1 MTGWRGST
9 WMPSL
14 LAAIVVTLV
23 ALGYK
28 GQDRNW
34 DLRNYHL
41 YNPSALVDGR
51 YAEDIAVAQMQSWHN
66 PAIDLPFAA
75 MVRAGFPGLIVSLW
89 LALPAFLAILFALR
103 TIDVCWPEQRSAWR
117 TLLCAVVAATGAS
130 VLPSIGTTF
139 NDAVTAAGALAALW
153 WLVDSTGKRGVWAT
167 WLPAGAMVGVAAGFK
182 LTGSIY
188 CVGLGIAAMA
198 CGRFREMPVRT
209 LATLAGGLI
218 GALAS
223 AGPWALVLWHE
234 HGNPLF
240 PYFNQIFRSPD
251 ALPLPYNDTTFIPH
265 GIDALLVPFHLL
277 VNSARF
283 SESKLADPRVL
294 LGLVALALLVRD
306 AWRTQASGEEMRMRV
321 GCVALFTVASF
332 ASWIALYGIYRYLF
346 AVEVVC
352 SMLAVVAAF
361 RWWPARWPRWAL
373 LVPLAIVLAATHRPR
388 WGRHD
393 SFTTPMVD
401 IRFPELPPDAM
412 IVTSTTHPVA
422 HAIPYLPRTVPA
434 IALANRF
441 MAPDRCTRL
450 QTRAEQRVRAHEG
463 PLFLLKE
470 VFNQDPDPMA
480 ERYRDYGL
488 EKSGKCLNVDD
499 SLKPLELC
507 PLERARETPVIC
519 APPP

>member
-1 MTGWRGST
+1 MREWRSST

-14 LAAIVVTLV
+14 LAALVV
-23 ALGYK
+23 ALAALAYK

-41 YNPSALVDGR
+41 YNPSALLDGR

-66 PAIDLPFAA
+66 PAMDVPFAA
-75 MVRAGFPGLIVSLW
+75 MVRAGWPGLVVSLW
-89 LALPAFLAILFALR
+89 LTLPAFLAMLFALR
-103 TIDVCWPEQRSAWR
+103 TIDIAWPGERSLGR
-117 TLLCAVVAATGAS
+117 TALGAVVAATGAS
-130 VLPSIGTTF
+130 VLPSVGTTF
-139 NDAVTAAGALAALW
+139 NDAITAAGALAALW
-153 WLVDSTGKRGVWAT
+153 WIVDSVGRRGVWAT
-167 WLPAGAMVGVAAGFK
+167 WLPAGLMAGLAAGFK

-188 CVGLGIAAMA
+188 CVGLGVAAIA
-198 CGRFREMPVRT
+198 CGHLREMPART
-209 LATLAGGLI
+209 LATLAGGAL
-218 GALAS
+218 GALLS
-223 AGPWALVLWHE
+223 AGPWALMLWNLY
-234 HGNPLF
+234 GNPTF
-240 PYFNQIFRSPD
+240 PYFNQIFKSPD
-251 ALPLPYNDTTFIPH
+251 ALPLPYNDPTFIPH

-277 VNSARF
+277 LNSARF

-306 AWRTQASGEEMRMRV
+306 AWRRHASGDVARV
-321 GCVALFTVASF
+321 RVAFVAVFVVATF

-346 AVEVVC
+346 GVEILC
-352 SMLAVVAAF
+352 SLLAVVAAY
-361 RWWPARWPRWAL
+361 RWWPVRWPRWAL

-401 IRFPELPPDAM
+401 VRFPPLPADAM

-422 HAIPYLPRTVPA
+422 HAVPYLPRSVPA

-450 QTRAEQRVRAHEG
+450 QALAEARVRAHSG

-470 VFNQDPDPMA
+470 VFNADPDPMEA
-480 ERYRDYGL
+480 RYRDYGL
-488 EKSGKCLNVDD
+488 EKSGACLNVDD

-507 PLERARETPVIC
+507 PLEKARDTPVLC
-519 APPP
+519 APPA

>member
-1 MTGWRGST
+1 
-9 WMPSL
+9 MPSL
-14 LAAIVVTLV
+14 LAALLVTLA
-23 ALGYK
+23 ALAYK

-51 YAEDIAVAQMQSWHN
+51 YGEDIAVAQMQSWHN

-75 MVRAGFPGLIVSLW
+75 MVRAGWPGWIVSLW

-103 TIDVCWPEQRSAWR
+103 TIDLCWPEQRSRWR
-117 TLLCAVVAATGAS
+117 TAIGAVVAATGAS

-153 WLVDSTGKRGVWAT
+153 WIVDSTGRRGVWAT
-167 WLPAGAMVGVAAGFK
+167 WLPAGLMVGVAAGFK

-188 CVGLGIAAMA
+188 CIGIGVAAIA
-198 CGRFREMPVRT
+198 CGRLREMPART
-209 LATLAGGLI
+209 LATLAGGI
-218 GALAS
+218 VGALAS
-223 AGPWALVLWHE
+223 AGPWALVLWNE

-240 PYFNQIFRSPD
+240 PYFNQIFESPD
-251 ALPLPYNDTTFIPH
+251 ALALPYNDTTFIPH

-277 VNSARF
+277 LNSARF

-306 AWRTQASGEEMRMRV
+306 AWRRHASGDTARLRV
-321 GCVALFTVASF
+321 AFVAAFTLASF
-332 ASWIALYGIYRYLF
+332 ASWVALYGIYRYLF
-346 AVEVVC
+346 AVEIVC
-352 SMLAVVAAF
+352 SLLAVVAAF

-373 LVPLAIVLAATHRPR
+373 LIPLAIVLAATHRPR

-401 IRFPELPPDAM
+401 VRFPELPPGTM

-422 HAIPYLPRTVPA
+422 HAIPYLPKDVPA

-450 QTRAEQRVRAHEG
+450 QARAEQRVRAHEG

-470 VFNQDPDPMA
+470 VFNQDPDPVA

-488 EKSGKCLNVDD
+488 EKTGACLNVDD

-507 PLERARETPVIC
+507 PLEKARETAVIC
-519 APPP
+519 ASAAGSP